1 MACTVFHLSLSSN
14 FFQVSSSIEFIPP
27 DSFFL
32 ASGIQTEKKALGKVA
47 GFEQELQTALA
58 VEQVWRLNL
67 SPPFVNRLAIQDCS
81 YA

>member
-47 GFEQELQTALA
+47 GFEQELSSMKQSA
-58 VEQVWRLNL
+58 
-67 SPPFVNRLAIQDCS
+67 DCS
-81 YA
+81 SSGTSLETEPLSSSCQ